1 MQKTTRWSVAASVM
15 MNEIAASYDDFMA
28 QALNEAK
35 HHKGQQEI
43 AAMMREWVAGSKSV
57 ASKRERAIQTRCIKR
72 KSSNTKY
79 SPIIPCDVFRKYR
92 SYLR

>member
-1 MQKTTRWSVAASVM
+1 M

-43 AAMMREWVAGSKSV
+43 AAMMREWVAGSKCV
-57 ASKRERAIQTRCIKR
+57 LQRENELYNQVHKE

-79 SPIIPCDVFRKYR
+79 SPIIPCDVFRKYSVLFTMNWR
-92 SYLR
+92 MRKKY